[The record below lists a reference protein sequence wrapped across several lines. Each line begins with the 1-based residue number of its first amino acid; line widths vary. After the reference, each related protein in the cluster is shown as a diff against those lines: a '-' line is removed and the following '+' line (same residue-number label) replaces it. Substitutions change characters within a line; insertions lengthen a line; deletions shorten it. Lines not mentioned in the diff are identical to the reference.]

1 MLLKKCCRCRDIKS
15 ISSFSKND
23 YNADKLQN
31 WCKDCCK
38 EEYEKTCS
46 KYVYIIKRF
55 EEILYVGSCA
65 NICMRI
71 SSHINGHVTTTK
83 DYMLAKEWTSIMYLD
98 VSNYVANRLEREF
111 LEYALIDL
119 LSPKLNRATRE
130 ICLGNDS
137 KEVELTGLAE
147 DLIYLEQ
154 FKTYKTNKINK
165 KERNGYMYYVDE
177 NNVDEYVDDISSFIS
192 EYVNECE
199 EDEYEE

>member
-23 YNADKLQN
+23 YNSDKLQN

-38 EEYEKTCS
+38 TEYKKACS
-46 KYVYIIKRF
+46 KYIYIIKRY
-55 EEILYVGSCA
+55 EEILYVGSCS

-83 DYMLAKEWTSIMYLD
+83 DYMIAKEWTSIMYLD
-98 VSNYVANRLEREF
+98 VSDCVASRLEREF
-111 LEYALIDL
+111 LEYELINL

-130 ICLGNDS
+130 ISLEDS
-137 KEVELTGLAE
+137 CREVELLEIAE

-154 FKTYKTNKINK
+154 FKTYKTNKI
-165 KERNGYMYYVDE
+165 ERSKCMYFIDE
-177 NNVDEYVDDISSFIS
+177 DNVDEYVSDISDFIS
-192 EYVNECE
+192 EYIDDE
-199 EDEYEE
+199 EEEEQ

>member
-1 MLLKKCCRCRDIKS
+1 MLLKKCCKCRDIKS
-15 ISSFSKND
+15 ISSFSQNN

-38 EEYEKTCS
+38 AEYEKTCS

-55 EEILYVGSCA
+55 EEILYVGSCT

-71 SSHINGHVTTTK
+71 SSHVNGHVATTSK
-83 DYMLAKEWTSIMYLD
+83 YMLAKEWTSIMYLD
-98 VSNYVANRLEREF
+98 VSSYVKDRQEREF

-119 LSPKLNRATRE
+119 LSPKLNKIDRE

-137 KEVELTGLAE
+137 REVELLEIAE
-147 DLIYLEQ
+147 DLICLEQ

-165 KERNGYMYYVDE
+165 KERNEYMYYVDE
-177 NNVDEYVDDISSFIS
+177 NNVDEYVDDISSFIN
-192 EYVNECE
+192 EYIDDE
-199 EDEYEE
+199 EEEEQ

>member
-15 ISSFSKND
+15 ISSFSQNN
-23 YNADKLQN
+23 YNADGLQN

-38 EEYEKTCS
+38 AEYEKTCS
-46 KYVYIIKRF
+46 KYIYVIKRF
-55 EEILYVGSCA
+55 NEILYVGSCT

-98 VSNYVANRLEREF
+98 VSNYVEDRQEREF
-111 LEYALIDL
+111 LEYELIDL

-130 ICLGNDS
+130 ISLEDS
-137 KEVELTGLAE
+137 CREVELLEIAE
-147 DLIYLEQ
+147 DLTYLEQ

-165 KERNGYMYYVDE
+165 KERNEYMYLIDE
-177 NNVDEYVDDISSFIS
+177 NNVDEYADDIFSFIN
-192 EYVNECE
+192 EYIDDDE
-199 EDEYEE
+199 EDEEQ